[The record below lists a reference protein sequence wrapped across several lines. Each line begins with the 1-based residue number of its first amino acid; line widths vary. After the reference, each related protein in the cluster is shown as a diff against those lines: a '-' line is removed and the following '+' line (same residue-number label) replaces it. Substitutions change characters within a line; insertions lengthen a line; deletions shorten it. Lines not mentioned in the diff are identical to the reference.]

1 MRAPAKGP
9 RHAHPIIHS
18 KSTNMSTPV
27 PLPPPG
33 FDDLSVDD
41 QIAYVQSLWD
51 RIAATPDQVPVPEWH
66 REVLDERLKDYDAN
80 PDAGASWDVVRERL
94 RDKLR

>member
-1 MRAPAKGP
+1 M
-9 RHAHPIIHS
+9 S
-18 KSTNMSTPV
+18 KPV

-66 REVLDERLKDYDAN
+66 RDVRDERLKDYRAD
-80 PDAGASWDVVRERL
+80 PDAGATWDVVRERL
-94 RDKLR
+94 RDKLRER